1 LNFTRQALAAV
12 AHAHERKIIHC
23 DVKPENFIIFP
34 ENRLQLTDFGFSK
47 IAVRSLRKASGSG
60 TVGYVAPEQALGRPM
75 FQSDVFSLSLVIY
88 QIFSGELADWPFKWP
103 APGYSRIRGKLRP
116 KTLSWLR
123 KGMEFKPQ
131 DRFRSA
137 VTMQKAFEK
146 IHAKA
151 VQRA

>member
-1 LNFTRQALAAV
+1 
-12 AHAHERKIIHC
+12 
-23 DVKPENFIIFP
+23 
-34 ENRLQLTDFGFSK
+34 
-47 IAVRSLRKASGSG
+47 
-60 TVGYVAPEQALGRPM
+60 M

-88 QIFSGELADWPFKWP
+88 QIFCGELADWPVNWP

-116 KTLSWLR
+116 KTFAWLR
-123 KGMEFKPQ
+123 KGMEFKPH

-146 IHAKA
+146 IHANA